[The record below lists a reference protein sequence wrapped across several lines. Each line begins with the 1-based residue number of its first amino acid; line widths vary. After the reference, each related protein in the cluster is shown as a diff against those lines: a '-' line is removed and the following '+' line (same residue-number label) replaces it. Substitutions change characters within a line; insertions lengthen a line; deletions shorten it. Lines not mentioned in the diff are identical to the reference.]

1 MSIPQVLPSH
11 AARDELPKALRR
23 FRTEGA
29 AAEPVIFGAHR
40 RAEAVV
46 IPFDLYSQLLPA
58 IEEIEIAALVRER
71 SQAGE
76 ATPLS
81 ELAESIG
88 LNPADYA

>member
-1 MSIPQVLPSH
+1 M
-11 AARDELPKALRR
+11 
-23 FRTEGA
+23 
-29 AAEPVIFGAHR
+29 
-40 RAEAVV
+40 
-46 IPFDLYSQLLPA
+46 IPFDLYSKLLPA
-58 IEEIEIAALVRER
+58 IEEIEIAELVRER